1 MKQLRVKLVEFFL
14 SDAFPDSSGV
24 FKSEAPV
31 LNSQFVTLC
40 QFLSLYLSYIS
51 LSHSP
56 RSLSISLIQYSI
68 LLGWYYFDYEY
79 TIYYILTVDIS
90 IENKTSFQHSIPNTC
105 ILSFLFLIHRFSIS
119 NQYHLLHPSQFSRFK
134 SHAT

>member
-1 MKQLRVKLVEFFL
+1 MHFRTAVAFSRAKPLFSTLNFSL
-14 SDAFPDSSGV
+14 SVSSY
-24 FKSEAPV
+24 
-31 LNSQFVTLC
+31 
-40 QFLSLYLSYIS
+40 LYLSYIS

-68 LLGWYYFDYEY
+68 LLVLYHFDYEY

-90 IENKTSFQHSIPNTC
+90 IENKTSFQHSIPYTY